1 MREGKI
7 AATLLVFAVLSWSA
21 TAERSDSKL
30 NMEVETVVQKKDIP
44 FTTIY
49 QFSRD
54 MSAGRIRKAK
64 DGTPG
69 QVVKTYK
76 VVVRDNKTI
85 SRKLVSTE
93 RVEPKPTVFEI
104 GRSGFKTS
112 RGAFTVRS
120 VKTMN
125 ATAYMPYDG
134 ISRNGPPLTKL
145 GIVATYGCIAVD
157 PRVIPLGTW
166 LYVEGYG
173 VGYACDTGGAIKGN
187 IIDVCVTDR
196 RTMYNWGRR
205 KVKVH
210 ILSAK

>member
-1 MREGKI
+1 MRKGKI
-7 AATLLVFAVLSWSA
+7 AATFLICGLLAWSA
-21 TAERSDSKL
+21 VAEQSDKQL
-30 NMEVETVVQKKDIP
+30 NMTVDTVTSKTDIP
-44 FTTIY
+44 SSTVY

-69 QVVKTYK
+69 KIVKTYK
-76 VVVRDNKTI
+76 VIVRDNKTV
-85 SRKLVSTE
+85 SKKLISTE
-93 RVEPKPTVFEI
+93 RIEPKPTIFEI
-104 GRSGFKTS
+104 GRSGFRTS
-112 RGAFTVRS
+112 RGAFTVKGVR
-120 VKTMN
+120 TMT

-157 PRVIPLGTW
+157 PRQIPLGTW

-187 IIDVCVTDR
+187 IIDVCVLDK

-210 ILSAK
+210 ILSTK